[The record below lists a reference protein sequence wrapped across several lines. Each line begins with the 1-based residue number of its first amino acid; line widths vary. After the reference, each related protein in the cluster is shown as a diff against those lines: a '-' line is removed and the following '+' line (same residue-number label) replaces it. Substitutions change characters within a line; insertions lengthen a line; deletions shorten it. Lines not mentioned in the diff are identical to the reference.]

1 MRHMR
6 AQHFHSFPK
15 DLNCEICIASK
26 PTRCH
31 CRTTGPVRVDAL
43 PPPKEWLDAITL
55 DHKIISEADKSA
67 DGHRAACVV
76 CDRATYWIQG
86 YPAEHKNE
94 ADTLSAL
101 VEFAG
106 PQGRAKH
113 IYSDNSKEINAAC
126 ETLGWPKDPSIPR
139 RPQTNGIAENAIKKV
154 SEGTSCCMVQSRLSD
169 EWWHYAMRCYCFL
182 RNVVDKLWHGKTVW
196 EARFGEECKH
206 VIMPFGCEI
215 SYLPRSEAE
224 KSKLHAFGAKW
235 LQGIFLGYLQ

>member
-1 MRHMR
+1 MKTRSRKKAKH
-6 AQHFHSFPK
+6 ASCVTCEHNIFTHFPK
-15 DLNCEICIASK
+15 DPLCEICIAGK
-26 PTRCH
+26 PTRGQ

-43 PPPKEWLDAITL
+43 PPPKEWLDAVTL

-94 ADTLSAL
+94 ADTVSAL

-126 ETLGWPKDPSIPR
+126 TTGLKLTESPK
-139 RPQTNGIAENAIKKV
+139 
-154 SEGTSCCMVQSRLSD
+154 MQSRKSPKAHHAA
-169 EWWHYAMRCYCFL
+169 WFSPVSVS
-182 RNVVDKLWHGKTVW
+182 NVDTTT
-196 EARFGEECKH
+196 
-206 VIMPFGCEI
+206 
-215 SYLPRSEAE
+215 
-224 KSKLHAFGAKW
+224 
-235 LQGIFLGYLQ
+235 